1 MFNRLLDLLRRKRP
15 AAAAAPEPRS
25 RADKYEGNSVSS
37 RMLRAQQE
45 LERRQVEAF
54 QAAARA
60 AFDRIQVW
68 RPPVAG
74 AAMDAKDP
82 LVTLSSAMDD
92 ADSGLP
98 AFKQAVLQAGQQLSL
113 IPWFMRQGF
122 IGYQSAGFIAQHWL
136 VYKAC
141 AVPVDDAIRNGYE
154 ITTVSGEDI
163 PEEALKLIKSADRR
177 HGMIKGLREF
187 GTKGRIFGIRIALFE
202 VESKDPA
209 YYEKPFNIDGV
220 TAGSYKGFSQVD
232 PYWCAPILDITSAA
246 VPTNRNFYEPTW
258 WLIGSRRVH
267 RSHLVIFRYAEPV
280 DVLKPMYMFGGVPLP
295 QMIMERVYCAERTAN
310 EAPALALSKRTT
322 VWLTD
327 MAKVMADSEKAET
340 VVQNW
345 IANRDNFGIK
355 MGDKET
361 EDFKQFDTPLADF
374 DGLVFTQYGLVAATA
389 GCPIT
394 KLLGTTP
401 GGFAATGE
409 YDEAS
414 YHEMLESMQERDF
427 TPFAQRHHAL
437 VMKSEV
443 LPKFKELADAEIIVK
458 WHELDALTHVER
470 SQVNL
475 NKAETG
481 ASLIASGALSPVDER
496 ARVAGDKDSGYH
508 GIGKDL
514 ETEDLPDLDDPDAAA
529 EAAGPARRA
538 AKADVA
544 RQQDSKGKGN
554 GKDKGKPAGS

>member
-1 MFNRLLDLLRRKRP
+1 
-15 AAAAAPEPRS
+15 
-25 RADKYEGNSVSS
+25 
-37 RMLRAQQE
+37 
-45 LERRQVEAF
+45 
-54 QAAARA
+54 
-60 AFDRIQVW
+60 
-68 RPPVAG
+68 
-74 AAMDAKDP
+74 
-82 LVTLSSAMDD
+82 
-92 ADSGLP
+92 
-98 AFKQAVLQAGQQLSL
+98 
-113 IPWFMRQGF
+113 
-122 IGYQSAGFIAQHWL
+122 
-136 VYKAC
+136 
-141 AVPVDDAIRNGYE
+141 
-154 ITTVSGEDI
+154 
-163 PEEALKLIKSADRR
+163 
-177 HGMIKGLREF
+177 
-187 GTKGRIFGIRIALFE
+187 
-202 VESKDPA
+202 
-209 YYEKPFNIDGV
+209 
-220 TAGSYKGFSQVD
+220 
-232 PYWCAPILDITSAA
+232 
-246 VPTNRNFYEPTW
+246 
-258 WLIGSRRVH
+258 
-267 RSHLVIFRYAEPV
+267 V